1 MSEMVK
7 FKRDFKYRRYR
18 FLDFSL
24 THRAPNGNE
33 RFSKWNCIANS
44 TDETSLHLSNVSSK
58 L

>member
-1 MSEMVK
+1 MVK

-18 FLDFSL
+18 FLDSSL
-24 THRAPNGNE
+24 THRAPNSNE
-33 RFSKWNCIANS
+33 RLSKWNCIANS